1 MLRRILAI
9 TAILFGASVA
19 WAILGSTVFVRT
31 NSAGNLLSG
40 RVASTWGAPQEQA
53 PPEVQYVWTE
63 SQTVKAEENGKK
75 VTREEKKERSQA
87 VPLDSNRIEAQIHVD
102 YRQKGLLWFS
112 TYTVAFSGEYALH
125 NPSNSEQT
133 FVFRLPLPAEQA
145 VYDGLAVSLDG
156 KPLSLAFGGSDV
168 TARAVLPGGA
178 QGILRTTYRSQGQKS
193 WRYRFGPSRNGG
205 ASAPGSSGVSQANDF
220 HMIIKTDF
228 SGFDFPDNSLSPTE
242 KHKTG
247 NGWELHWDY
256 QNLVSGYDIA
266 LTMPEKLQP
275 GPLAGEISYFAP
287 VSLLFFF
294 FMVFI
299 LSELRG
305 IELHPMNYFF
315 LASAFF
321 AFHLLL
327 AYLADHISIH
337 LAFAISSLVSIL
349 LVVSYLRLVVNW
361 RFAMVD
367 AGLAQLIYL
376 VLFSYAFFFEGF
388 TGLAVTVGAILSLF
402 VVMQMTGR
410 IQWKEKFANPAPASV
425 PVRG

>member
-9 TAILFGASVA
+9 TAIFFGASLA
-19 WAILGSTVFVRT
+19 WAILGSTIFLRT
-31 NSAGNLLSG
+31 DSAGGSLSG
-40 RVASTWGAPQEQA
+40 RVASTWGATQQQA
-53 PPEVQYVWTE
+53 LPEVQYVWTE
-63 SQTVKAEENGKK
+63 SQTVTTEENGKK
-75 VTREEKKERSQA
+75 ITREEKKERGQA
-87 VPLDSNRIEAQIHVD
+87 VSLDSSRIEAQIHVD

-112 TYTVAFSGEYALH
+112 TYTVAFSGEHTFH
-125 NPSNSEQT
+125 NPSSAEQI

-145 VYDGLAVSLDG
+145 VYDGLSVSLDG
-156 KPLSLAFGGSDV
+156 KPLTLVFGSSDV
-168 TARAVLPGGA
+168 AARAVLPAGA
-178 QGILRTTYRSQGQKS
+178 QSLLKTTYHSQGQKS
-193 WRYRFGPSRNGG
+193 WRYHFGQKRNG
-205 ASAPGSSGVSQANDF
+205 ATSVPESSGISQANDF
-220 HMIIKTDF
+220 HMVIKTDF

-242 KHKTG
+242 KHNTG
-247 NGWELHWDY
+247 NGWELRWDY

-266 LTMPEKLQP
+266 LAMPEKLQP

-287 VSLLFFF
+287 ISLLFFF
-294 FMVFI
+294 FIVLI

-337 LAFAISSLVSIL
+337 MAFAISSLVSIL

-361 RFAMVD
+361 RFAVVD

-410 IQWKEKFANPAPASV
+410 IQWKEKFASPQPAPA
-425 PVRG
+425 PARG